1 MKKIDGNLKYAV
13 FFDIDGT
20 LLGSSDA
27 ALCENIR
34 TVNSVRAMGHK
45 VFVATG
51 RAMSFIPDFIK
62 NGSDFDGIVSGAG
75 ASVYIGGKNIF
86 RKLLPY
92 DLVIKACEYLERSGV
107 RGALEGEDLSY
118 FFGDMSFADENWVR
132 LTAENLGVN
141 IKPDTEIVKLTVDGR
156 VPDELMEVMGSEF
169 SVIQHSQYGEVI
181 YTGYDKAFG
190 VRCALESLGL
200 PREQSIAV
208 GDSLNDLPMIEY
220 AGIGV
225 AMGNAIDEVKE
236 KADFVTDSVDNA
248 GAAKILKK
256 LFKI

>member
-1 MKKIDGNLKYAV
+1 M
-13 FFDIDGT
+13 
-20 LLGSSDA
+20 
-27 ALCENIR
+27 
-34 TVNSVRAMGHK
+34 
-45 VFVATG
+45 
-51 RAMSFIPDFIK
+51 
-62 NGSDFDGIVSGAG
+62 
-75 ASVYIGGKNIF
+75 
-86 RKLLPY
+86 
-92 DLVIKACEYLERSGV
+92 VIKACEYLERSGV

-118 FFGDMSFADENWVR
+118 YFGDMSFADENWVR

-200 PREQSIAV
+200 PSEQSIAV